1 MIKILRLWSFV
12 ALFSVAAVSTSVS
25 AATVIDF
32 GTGLAGPGGTI
43 TNNGTHTAGSD
54 ILIGA
59 LSVSG
64 APANNGVYVTDAVL
78 DFDTGIASN
87 FITIVVSV
95 PDLNIGAGTVLLTG
109 SFDLSTTSYQAIP
122 TAGGVTEIFS
132 GGGPD
137 TKACALLCALQVPLG
152 TPFEFFGFTIES
164 VNGVVVSTD
173 IVNTAVP
180 VPAAVWL
187 FGSGLLGLVGVA
199 RRRA

>member
-1 MIKILRLWSFV
+1 MIKILKSWSFAV
-12 ALFSVAAVSTSVS
+12 LFMFASVSTSVS

-43 TNNGTHTAGSD
+43 TNNGMHTSGSD

-64 APANNGVYVTDAVL
+64 APANNGVYATDAVL
-78 DFDTGIASN
+78 NFDTGISSN
-87 FITIVVSV
+87 FITIVGSV
-95 PDLNIGAGTVLLTG
+95 PDLNIGAGTILLTG
-109 SFDLSTTSYQAIP
+109 SFDLSTTSYQTKTNA
-122 TAGGVTEIFS
+122 AGTTEIFS

-137 TKACALLCALQVPLG
+137 TKACALLCALQLDRN